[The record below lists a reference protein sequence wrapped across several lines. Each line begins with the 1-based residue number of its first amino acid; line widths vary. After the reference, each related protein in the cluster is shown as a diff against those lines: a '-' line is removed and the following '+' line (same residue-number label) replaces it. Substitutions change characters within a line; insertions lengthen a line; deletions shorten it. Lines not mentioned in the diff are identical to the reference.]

1 MIFVYYSCSQSATT
15 TSVQNQQAVTQ
26 DSTDAIERKASIIQP
41 NITQGL
47 ARVQ

>member
-1 MIFVYYSCSQSATT
+1 LFIIVAVRPLQ
-15 TSVQNQQAVTQ
+15 QNQQAVTH
-26 DSTDAIERKASIIQP
+26 DGTDTIEHKASIQP